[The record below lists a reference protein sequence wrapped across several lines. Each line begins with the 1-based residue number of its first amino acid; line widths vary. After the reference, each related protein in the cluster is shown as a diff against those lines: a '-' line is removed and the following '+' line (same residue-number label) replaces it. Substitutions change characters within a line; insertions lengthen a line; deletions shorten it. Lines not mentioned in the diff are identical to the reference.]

1 MNILEVPV
9 LKSGQEPVLA
19 GRLDGRRGFVR
30 ALEDIPPF
38 AAPAVVALDFTGVD
52 LATASYLSELVLPLR
67 DHLRLRDPAGY
78 VVAANLSAKVFE
90 EMDELLTRAG
100 EAMLVCEVIA
110 PSRITGV
117 RLIGR
122 LDSKLRETFELVV
135 SKGETSAVELHT
147 ESNDSDKIGPTG
159 WNNRLS
165 ALSAKSLVREIPQGR
180 TKKYRPVLEAL
191 HGT

>member
-1 MNILEVPV
+1 MNVLIVPV
-9 LKSGQEPVLA
+9 IKSGQEPVLA

-30 ALEDIPPF
+30 VLEDIPPF
-38 AAPAVVALDFTGVD
+38 TASSLVALDFAGVD

-78 VVAANLSAKVFE
+78 VVAANLGAKVSE
-90 EMDELLTRAG
+90 EIDELLTRAG
-100 EAMLVCEVIA
+100 EAILACETAA

-117 RLIGR
+117 RLLGR
-122 LDSKLRETFELVV
+122 LDSKLRETFEMVAL
-135 SKGETSAVELHT
+135 KGETTAVELHS
-147 ESNDSDKIGPTG
+147 ESSDSDKIGPTG

-165 ALSAKSLVREIPQGR
+165 ALSAKSLVQEIPQGR